1 MIGESSTNL
10 GATGSQFTPVP
21 VARLADVSLRYGN
34 TVALDSVS
42 LDLPAGC
49 MVGLIGPDGVGKS
62 SLMALIAGSRRI
74 QEGRV
79 EVLGGD
85 MADASFRRSVCPRIA
100 YMPQGLGKN
109 LYPTLSVFENAD
121 FFARLFGLARS
132 EAKRRIAELLDS
144 IGLGRFPSR
153 PAGKLSGGMKQKL
166 CLVCALIHDPDLLV
180 LDEPTT
186 GVDPLSRRQ
195 FWELVDR
202 IRADRPGMSVLV
214 STAYME
220 EAARFDHLVAMF
232 AGKVVGTGTP
242 AELQA
247 RTGTQTLEEA
257 FIALL
262 PEEMRQGHKEVVVP
276 PLPPG
281 DQEVIIESQGLT
293 QRFGDFVAVDHVSM
307 QIQRGEIFGFLGA
320 NGCGKSTTM
329 KMLCGLLPPTE
340 GKAWL
345 LGQPVDANDVNVR
358 RNIGYMSQAFSL
370 YSELTVRQN
379 LVLHAQLF
387 DVPKHEIPERVEETA
402 ARFGLDEIMEALP
415 DSLPLGQRQRLQ
427 LAVALIHKPA
437 LLLLDEPTSGVD
449 PIARDGFWEYLIELS
464 RKDKV
469 TIFITTH
476 FMNEA
481 MRCDRI
487 SLMNAGKML
496 VVDSPAGVIQRRHAE
511 TLSDAFIGYLE
522 DAQREKG
529 DAPGP
534 AAKKSEADAPAASGH
549 GPTGASSRFSLQ
561 RMLACTHR
569 EVMELS
575 RDPIRV
581 TMAALGSVILM
592 IIMGYGISLDVEHLK
607 YAVLDRDQ
615 TTVSRDYAI
624 NIAGSTRYFIEQ
636 PPLTSYD
643 ELDRRMKSGELSMV
657 LEIPPGFGRDIERQM
672 NVVTSAASTEEQLGR
687 GGKEQGKGAPALGV
701 WVDGSMPQRGETIRG
716 YVQGIHLLFLQDAAR
731 RQLGVRQQLGL
742 GQRQL
747 VTPASIELRYRY
759 NPDVKSLVAM
769 VPAVIPILLLLI
781 PAMLATLSVV
791 REKDLGSIIN
801 FYVTPTSRLE
811 FLLGKQLCYVAL
823 GFLNFLLLA
832 ALAVTLFDVPM
843 KGNFWTAAVG
853 ALLYVGCSTGIGI
866 FVSTLTRTQVAALFA
881 TAVFTL
887 IPACNFS
894 GLTDPVSSLEGFG
907 RLVGNVYPTSF
918 FITISRGTF
927 NKALGFDGLYGSFI
941 PLLIA
946 IPVLT
951 GLSAAFLKK
960 QEN

>member
-1 MIGESSTNL
+1 MPAAALNL
-10 GATGSQFTPVP
+10 SGQAP
-21 VARLADVSLRYGN
+21 VARLTEVTLQYGQ
-34 TVALDSVS
+34 TRALDSIT

-62 SLMALIAGSRRI
+62 SLLSLIAGARRI
-74 QEGRV
+74 QEGSV

-85 MADASFRRSVCPRIA
+85 MADAGFRREACPRIA

-109 LYPTLSVFENAD
+109 LYPTLSVFENSD
-121 FFARLFGLARS
+121 FFARLFGLSRG

-195 FWELVDR
+195 FWELVES
-202 IRADRPGMSVLV
+202 IRVDRPGMSVLV

-220 EAARFDHLVAMF
+220 EAARFDYLVAMF
-232 AGKVVGTGTP
+232 AGKVVGLGTP
-242 AELQA
+242 AELIA
-247 RTGTQTLEEA
+247 RTGAKSLEEA

-262 PEEMRQGHKEVVVP
+262 PSEMRSGHKEVFVP
-276 PLPPG
+276 PRPPG
-281 DQEVIIESQGLT
+281 EPEVIIESNGLT
-293 QRFGDFVAVDHVSM
+293 QKFGDFVAVDHVNM
-307 QIQRGEIFGFLGA
+307 EIERGEIFGFLGA

-329 KMLCGLLPPTE
+329 KMLCGLLPATE
-340 GKAWL
+340 GQAWL
-345 LGQPVDANDVNVR
+345 FGQPVDANDINVR

-370 YSELTVRQN
+370 YSELSVRQN

-387 DVPKHEIPERVEETA
+387 DVPKHEVPQRVEETA
-402 ARFGLDEIMEALP
+402 ARFGLDEIMESLP

-427 LAVALIHKPA
+427 LAVALIHKPT

-449 PIARDGFWEYLIELS
+449 PIARDVFWEYLIELS
-464 RKDKV
+464 REDKV

-487 SLMNAGKML
+487 SLMNAGKLL
-496 VVDSPAGVIQRRHAE
+496 VVDSPDGVIQRRHAE

-522 DAQREKG
+522 DAQKVQS
-529 DAPGP
+529 DGP
-534 AAKKSEADAPAASGH
+534 APAATKSEASAAVTPDH
-549 GPTGASSRFSLQ
+549 GPAEANSRFSFQ

-581 TMAALGSVILM
+581 TMAALGSVILL
-592 IIMGYGISLDVEHLK
+592 IIMGYGMSLDVERLK

-615 TTVSRDYAI
+615 TTISRDYAI
-624 NIAGSTRYFIEQ
+624 NIAGSSRYFVER
-636 PPLTSYD
+636 PPVTSYE

-657 LEIPPGFGRDIERQM
+657 LEFPPGFGRDVDRQM
-672 NVVTSAASTEEQLGR
+672 NSIIAAAGAQGTPGR
-687 GGKEQGKGAPALGV
+687 GSGKDLNKGHALGV
-701 WVDGSMPQRGETIRG
+701 WVDGSMPQRGETVRG
-716 YVQGIHLLFLQDAAR
+716 YVQGIHMHWLQDAAR
-731 RQLGVRQQLGL
+731 RQLGVRPQLGV

-747 VTPASIELRYRY
+747 VTPASVELRYRY
-759 NPDVKSLVAM
+759 NPDVKSIVAI

-801 FYVTPTSRLE
+801 FYVTPTTRLE
-811 FLLGKQLCYVAL
+811 FLVGKQLCYVAL

-832 ALAVTLFDVPM
+832 LLAVSLFGVPM
-843 KGNFWTAAVG
+843 KGDFWTAAAG

-887 IPACNFS
+887 IPATNFA
-894 GLTDPVSSLEGFG
+894 GLIDPVSSLEGFG
-907 RLVGNVYPTSF
+907 RMVGEIYPTSF

-927 NKALGFDGLYGSFI
+927 NKALGFDSLYGSFI

-946 IPVLT
+946 MPVLL

>member
-1 MIGESSTNL
+1 MTNSDSTALGSSEP
-10 GATGSQFTPVP
+10 AP
-21 VARLADVSLRYGN
+21 VARLKDVSLQYGK
-34 TVALDSVS
+34 TRALDGVT

-62 SLMALIAGSRRI
+62 SLMALVAGARKI
-74 QEGRV
+74 QQGHV

-85 MADASFRRSVCPRIA
+85 MADARFRRDACPRIA

-109 LYPTLSVFENAD
+109 LYPTLSVFENSD
-121 FFARLFGLARS
+121 FFARLFGLSRAEARH
-132 EAKRRIAELLDS
+132 RIAGLLDS
-144 IGLGRFPSR
+144 IGLGRFPNR

-166 CLVCALIHDPDLLV
+166 CLVCALIHDPDLLI

-232 AGKVVGTGTP
+232 AGKVVGTGRP
-242 AELQA
+242 AELPA
-247 RTGTQTLEEA
+247 RTGTKTLEEA

-262 PEEMRQGHKEVVVP
+262 PEELRQGHKELVVP
-276 PLPPG
+276 PRPPG
-281 DQEVIIESQGLT
+281 EQEVIIKAHGLT
-293 QRFGDFVAVDHVSM
+293 QQFGDFVAVDHVDM
-307 QIQRGEIFGFLGA
+307 QIERGEIFGFLGA

-340 GKAWL
+340 GQAWL
-345 LGQPVDANDVNVR
+345 FGESVDANDINVR
-358 RNIGYMSQAFSL
+358 RKVGYMSQAFSL

-387 DVPKHEIPERVEETA
+387 DVPRAEIPQRVEETA
-402 ARFGLDEIMEALP
+402 ARFGLDEILEALP

-449 PIARDGFWEYLIELS
+449 PVARDVFWEHLIELS

-487 SLMNAGKML
+487 SLMNAGKLL
-496 VVDSPAGVIQRRHAE
+496 VVDTPAGVIERRHAE
-511 TLSDAFIGYLE
+511 TLSDAFIAYLE
-522 DAQREKG
+522 DAQKAQG
-529 DAPGP
+529 DTPLPAVQKSTPVQAGAAAAPG
-534 AAKKSEADAPAASGH
+534 SG
-549 GPTGASSRFSLQ
+549 GTPTSSWFSLQ
-561 RMLACTHR
+561 RMLACSFR
-569 EVMELS
+569 EAMELS
-575 RDPIRV
+575 RDPIRL
-581 TMAALGSVILM
+581 TLAGLGTVILM
-592 IIMGYGISLDVEHLK
+592 LIMGYGITLDVEHLK

-615 TTVSRDYAI
+615 TNVSIDYVV
-624 NIAGSTRYFIEQ
+624 NVAGSRRYFTAR
-636 PPLTSYD
+636 PPIVDYED
-643 ELDRRMKSGELSMV
+643 LDRRMKAGEISMA
-657 LEIPPGFGRDIERQM
+657 LEIPPHFGRDVS
-672 NVVTSAASTEEQLGR
+672 NGR
-687 GGKEQGKGAPALGV
+687 PARLGV
-701 WVDGSMPQRGETIRG
+701 WIDGAMPVRGETIRG
-716 YVQGIHLLFLQDAAR
+716 YVQQMHLRWLQEAAR
-731 RQLGVRQQLGL
+731 HRLGQRQQLGV

-747 VTPASIELRYRY
+747 VTPATIELRYRY
-759 NPDVKSLVAM
+759 NPDVQSLPAM
-769 VPAVIPILLLLI
+769 VPAIIPILLLLI

-801 FYVTPTSRLE
+801 FYVTPTTRLE
-811 FLLGKQLCYVAL
+811 FLLGKQLPYMIL
-823 GFLNFLLLA
+823 GMVNFLLMM
-832 ALAVTLFDVPM
+832 ALAVTLFDVPL
-843 KGNFWTAAVG
+843 KGDFWTANAG
-853 ALLYVGCSTGIGI
+853 ALLYVGCTTGIGLL
-866 FVSTLTRTQVAALFA
+866 VSTLTRTQVAALFA
-881 TAVFTL
+881 TAIVTL
-887 IPACNFS
+887 VPAAHYC
-894 GLTDPVSSLEGFG
+894 GLIDPVSSLEGVG
-907 RLVGNVYPTSF
+907 RFIGEIYPTAHF
-918 FITISRGTF
+918 MTISRGTF
-927 NKALGFDGLYGSFI
+927 NKALDFTGLYASFI

-946 IPVLT
+946 IPVLI

-960 QEN
+960 QET